1 MFSWCVS
8 VGCPTVW
15 EQVLPLYR
23 KDIRNNKRVGG
34 ERGRQS
40 KGDRPREGG
49 GGGLSFRENKEMKGE
64 HPGLFILTTKPLPLS
79 PPPPT
84 SEKCPSSTISALQRG
99 TTTNSASLTS
109 HGKHSCLSEFSR
121 GPRIPATLS
130 RT

>member
-8 VGCPTVW
+8 VGCPMVW

-23 KDIRNNKRVGG
+23 KDTTNNKRAGG
-34 ERGRQS
+34 EQGRQT
-40 KGDRPREGG
+40 KGG
-49 GGGLSFRENKEMKGE
+49 GAFKENKQMKGE
-64 HPGLFILTTKPLPLS
+64 HPGLLILTTKPLPLS

-121 GPRIPATLS
+121 GPRIPATS
-130 RT
+130 SQT